1 MSTAVYV
8 VKVYECHPL
17 GLTRFA
23 VQITQATKV
32 MFAQAG
38 RSAVKVMFAQA
49 GRSAVKVMFAQ
60 AGRSAVKGITAQQV
74 MYYQTRRSPRYKVYA
89 IRLHRST
96 CVLSAQ
102 LMYRRRNM
110 YVRSRGKCK
119 CIVNQEVSVQQ
130 MYVSVPPS

>member
-1 MSTAVYV
+1 MFAQAGRSAV
-8 VKVYECHPL
+8 
-17 GLTRFA
+17 
-23 VQITQATKV
+23 KV

-38 RSAVKVMFAQA
+38 RSAVKVMFAQT

-130 MYVSVPPS
+130 MYVSVAPS